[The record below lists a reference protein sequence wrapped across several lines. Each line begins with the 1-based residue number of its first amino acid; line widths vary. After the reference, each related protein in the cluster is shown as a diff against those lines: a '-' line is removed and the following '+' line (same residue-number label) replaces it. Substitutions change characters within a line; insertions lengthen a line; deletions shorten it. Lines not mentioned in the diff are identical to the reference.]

1 MPQPVLVG
9 ITMDQQLIEELWKL
23 QIDPSREASS
33 ILVETNIS
41 ADEGQWIQLE
51 MLGRWLNEGEELGGW
66 KIGMTSG
73 DSRDALG
80 KGIRPFGF
88 VLRNRLFQSGAH
100 IPRATLHNG
109 GVENELCFFMGENAD
124 FEKDANKQAC
134 KIVSCAAGF
143 EINQKRLPAGC
154 APGIRVADNLS
165 NWGIVAGDRVE
176 PPRNL
181 KQLTVTL
188 KKYPIVE
195 NDREIEIASVKS
207 EGHIDDHYQSLEILN
222 DRLAEFGQKLEPGQ
236 WVITGAYGKHPFEE
250 ARFEGAFDLGLG
262 HVEVTLTPTQ

>member
-1 MPQPVLVG
+1 MQHPVFVG
-9 ITMDQQLIEELWKL
+9 ITMDQKLIEELWKL

-51 MLGRWLNEGEELGGW
+51 ILGRWLNEGEELGGW

-124 FEKDANKQAC
+124 TEKNAKKQGWEF
-134 KIVSCAAGF
+134 VSCAAGF
-143 EINQKRLPAGC
+143 EINQKRLPVGC

-165 NWGIVAGDRVE
+165 NWGIVAGDRVK
-176 PPRNL
+176 PPKHLERL
-181 KQLTVTL
+181 QVTL

-195 NDREIEIASVKS
+195 NDVEIEIASVKS
-207 EGHIDDHYQSLEILN
+207 EGHIDNHYQSLETLT
-222 DRLAEFGQKLEPGQ
+222 DRLAEFGHNLEPGQ

-250 ARFEGAFDLGLG
+250 AKFEGAFDLGLG
-262 HVEVTLTPTQ
+262 SVEVTLTPTQ

>member
-1 MPQPVLVG
+1 
-9 ITMDQQLIEELWKL
+9 MDQKLIEELWKL
-23 QIDPSREASS
+23 QVDPSKEASS

-51 MLGRWLNEGEELGGW
+51 ILGRWLNEGEELGGW

-124 FEKDANKQAC
+124 F
-134 KIVSCAAGF
+134 
-143 EINQKRLPAGC
+143 
-154 APGIRVADNLS
+154 
-165 NWGIVAGDRVE
+165 
-176 PPRNL
+176 
-181 KQLTVTL
+181 
-188 KKYPIVE
+188 
-195 NDREIEIASVKS
+195 
-207 EGHIDDHYQSLEILN
+207 
-222 DRLAEFGQKLEPGQ
+222 
-236 WVITGAYGKHPFEE
+236 
-250 ARFEGAFDLGLG
+250 
-262 HVEVTLTPTQ
+262 